1 VTTFYKDFL
10 KSLTSTLTDDDVPP
24 PVSLKSKKSKQA
36 ERPKKIIPT
45 LSDVSSSEE
54 DEDEDD
60 EPVTMDN
67 MARRSRKLE
76 AQAAA
81 EAELDLEEAQAD
93 AQLAE
98 DEDDDVDMDANE
110 DTNGDMDIEPFHLPT
125 ASELEQEKA
134 TGGPDI
140 HLVQRRMRECVRVLA
155 KFTRRAEKGR

>member
-1 VTTFYKDFL
+1 M
-10 KSLTSTLTDDDVPP
+10 
-24 PVSLKSKKSKQA
+24 SLKSKKSKQA

-45 LSDVSSSEE
+45 LSDASSSDDNEG
-54 DEDEDD
+54 DDD

-67 MARRSRKLE
+67 MAQRSRKLE
-76 AQAAA
+76 VQAAA

-98 DEDDDVDMDANE
+98 DEDDDVDMNANE
-110 DTNGDMDIEPFHLPT
+110 DMNGDMDVEPFHLPT
-125 ASELEQEKA
+125 SSELEEEKA

-155 KFTRRAEKGR
+155 KFNRRAEKGR

>member
-1 VTTFYKDFL
+1 M
-10 KSLTSTLTDDDVPP
+10 SS
-24 PVSLKSKKSKQA
+24 KSKKSKQA

-45 LSDVSSSEE
+45 FSDVSSSEE

-76 AQAAA
+76 LQAAA

-140 HLVQRRMRECVRVLA
+140 QLVQRRMRECVRVLA
-155 KFTRRAEKGR
+155 KFNRRAEKGR